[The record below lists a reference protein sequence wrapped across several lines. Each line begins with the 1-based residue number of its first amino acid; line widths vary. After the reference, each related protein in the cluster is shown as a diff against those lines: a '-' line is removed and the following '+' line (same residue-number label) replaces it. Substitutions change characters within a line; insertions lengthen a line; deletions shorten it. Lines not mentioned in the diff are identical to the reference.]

1 MLLSYLYSS
10 QNAVDEIDQLKISL
24 AQIRSEFTEYKK
36 NTDKQIADIK
46 MKISRNSSYYFNAGL
61 THGWLHPAA
70 GIIQFDLD
78 KGSVIS

>member
-24 AQIRSEFTEYKK
+24 AKIRSEFTEYKK

-46 MKISRNSSYYFNAGL
+46 MKISKNSSYYFNAGL
-61 THGWLHPAA
+61 AHGLLHPAA
-70 GIIQFDLD
+70 EIIQFDLD
-78 KGSVIS
+78 KGSVIN